1 MTSTRVIRRISA
13 STSLDRIALATA
25 AALAYAFGA
34 VLGAVLGALP
44 ASAADFVMKFG
55 TATINESQHQFIKFY
70 KDEVEKASNGRIEV
84 QIYPASQLGPI
95 PREIEGVQ
103 LGNIQGYIGPVDFFV
118 GVDPRFGVF
127 SAPMLFRDE
136 PNAAATVHDAA
147 VQKAMFE
154 LAAPK
159 RMVGIA
165 TLDLG
170 SSNYGAKNPIL
181 RLSDFNG
188 KKLRINGTELER
200 QKMAKLGATGI
211 GMPLSEVVPALDQ
224 GTIDGTIS
232 GLSVFVSFK
241 MNDLLKVVTVTNDTF
256 IISIAVVS
264 KPWLDTLPAV
274 LQKVVLDAGAAVQ
287 SKAQAWEVD
296 FTKKLASDWTAL
308 GGTVQTLPSEDLTRM
323 KTLLDPVGEEATKGQ
338 PAVHDML
345 EMVRAAAARN

>member
-1 MTSTRVIRRISA
+1 MTARRNICFW
-13 STSLDRIALATA
+13 A
-25 AALAYAFGA
+25 AALAC
-34 VLGAVLGALP
+34 LLP
-44 ASAADFVMKFG
+44 AAPAGAADFVMKIG
-55 TATINESQHQFIKFY
+55 TATINETQHQFIKFY
-70 KDEVEKASNGRIEV
+70 KDEIEKTSGGRIEV

-103 LGNIQGYIGPVDFFV
+103 LGNIQGYVGPVDFFV

-127 SAPMLFRDE
+127 SAPMLFRDDA
-136 PNAAATVHDAA
+136 NAAATIHDPAI
-147 VQKAMFE
+147 QKAMFD
-154 LAAPK
+154 LATPK

-170 SSNYGAKNPIL
+170 ASDYGAKNAIM
-181 RLSDFNG
+181 RLSDFKG

-200 QKMAKLGATGI
+200 EKMAKLGATGV

-264 KPWLDTLPAV
+264 QPWLDTLPAD
-274 LQKVVLDAGAAVQ
+274 LQKLVIDSGAAVQ
-287 SKAQAWEVD
+287 AKSQQWEVD
-296 FTKKLASDWTAL
+296 FTKKLEGDWASL
-308 GGTVQTLPSEDLTRM
+308 GGTVHTLPADDLAQM
-323 KTLLDPVGEEATKGQ
+323 KALLTPVGDEATKDK

-345 EMVRAAAARN
+345 QMVRTAAGKN

>member
-1 MTSTRVIRRISA
+1 MTLIPAIRLGGCRGSKSA
-13 STSLDRIALATA
+13 AIAVA
-25 AALAYAFGA
+25 AALAWCAPS
-34 VLGAVLGALP
+34 VP
-44 ASAADFVMKFG
+44 AAAADFVMKFG
-55 TATINESQHQFIKFY
+55 TATINETQHQFIKFY
-70 KDEVEKASNGRIEV
+70 KEELEKASGGRIEV

-136 PNAAATVHDAA
+136 SNAAATIHDPA
-147 VQKAMFE
+147 VQKAMFD

-170 SSNYGAKNPIL
+170 SSNYGAKNAIM

-232 GLSVFVSFK
+232 GLSVFVAFK

-264 KPWLDTLPAV
+264 KPWLDTLPPD
-274 LQKVVLDAGAAVQ
+274 LQKVVTDAGAAVQ
-287 SKAQAWEVD
+287 AKAQAWEVD

-308 GGTVQTLPSEDLTRM
+308 GGTVHALPTDDLARM
-323 KTLLDPVGEEATKGQ
+323 KTLLDPVADETTKSQ
-338 PAVHDML
+338 PPVHDML
-345 EMVRAAAARN
+345 ELVRAAATRH

>member
-1 MTSTRVIRRISA
+1 MSGKLSA
-13 STSLDRIALATA
+13 IVAA
-25 AALAYAFGA
+25 AALACLTPIA
-34 VLGAVLGALP
+34 P
-44 ASAADFVMKFG
+44 ATAADFVMKIG
-55 TATINESQHQFIKFY
+55 TATINETQHQFIKFY
-70 KDEVEKASNGRIEV
+70 KDEVEKASGGRIEV

-103 LGNIQGYIGPVDFFV
+103 LGNIQGYVGPVDFFV

-127 SAPMLFRDE
+127 SAPMLFKSDA
-136 PNAAATVHDAA
+136 NAAATIHDPG
-147 VQKAMFE
+147 VQKAMFD

-170 SSNYGAKNPIL
+170 ASDYGAKKPIMSL
-181 RLSDFNG
+181 ADFSG

-200 QKMAKLGATGI
+200 QKMAKLGATGV
-211 GMPLSEVVPALDQ
+211 GMPLSEVMPALDQ

-241 MNDLLKVVTVTNDTF
+241 MNDLLKTITVTNDTF

-264 KPWLDTLPAV
+264 KPWLDTLPPD
-274 LQKVVLDAGAAVQ
+274 LQKVVLESGAAVQ
-287 SKAQAWEVD
+287 AKSQAWEVD
-296 FTKKLASDWTAL
+296 FTKQLEKDWQGL
-308 GGTVQTLPSEDLTRM
+308 GGTVHVLSDDDLA
-323 KTLLDPVGEEATKGQ
+323 KIKVLLGPVGDEATKDQ

-345 EMVRAAAARN
+345 QMVRAAAAKN